1 MYIKHLA
8 QESLF
13 FKVVA
18 YQVESHAGAKSALR
32 LQEMIV
38 RLRIKMNGSGF
49 STQPSRHRPE
59 SDSFKFHN
67 VKE

>member
-1 MYIKHLA
+1 VELVDVAIKHLA

-18 YQVESHAGAKSALR
+18 YQVELDAGAKSALL

-38 RLRIKMNGSGF
+38 GLR
-49 STQPSRHRPE
+49 
-59 SDSFKFHN
+59 
-67 VKE
+67 